1 MSAPVPDIR
10 PPEWNVIKC
19 NEDGSYTLSI
29 AYQVYST
36 MGLRLIAYFVFSSPV
51 C

>member
-1 MSAPVPDIR
+1 MGKFVISAPVPDIR
-10 PPEWNVIKC
+10 PPEWNVAKC

-36 MGLRLIAYFVFSSPV
+36 TELRPMASVF
-51 C
+51 